1 LEAQTIK
8 KGRLV
13 LPVAALVVAGWL
25 VSCGHS
31 STDGLA
37 EGERLLREGKTG
49 KAIQVLKMASTAS
62 PEDWRTFN
70 LLGMAHH
77 RAGNH
82 IEAIRAYKKVEALV
96 KRDASLIHV
105 VNVVYYNRGRLYL
118 DAGKATEAARELATY
133 TLGAEQ
139 SFAGYYW
146 RGTAELLAAKQSGRH
161 EMLDRAERSLRRA
174 IELKPNSAAAFNRLA
189 LVSLQR
195 GDTQRALAGLQRAR
209 QVDAKF
215 APVILNLAILHH
227 RHSVGNPKQAKQKA
241 LQLYLEYLALDDEK
255 LVRKEAAQQAL
266 NRLNNELNPALL
278 ADLGAGTEMTPV
290 APVVPPIGR
299 LMESNQVVAVRFPKG
314 GNGPVRGTII
324 SNLPPGT
331 LRPPLAQVRPP
342 VVPPK
347 PQPSVSTLK
356 QPKPPTEVV
365 QVPEPPKPV
374 KPVAPP
380 KPAPITPKPEPPQVA
395 KVEPPKPVPVTPKP
409 EPSKPQKIEEP
420 LPNLPNIARYQYQK
434 QVLPKKG
441 DRDAANKHFKKALHS
456 HKLNQLK
463 VAMEGYRKALA
474 ADPGYQQAHANLAL
488 AAYQAGD
495 LTAALKAYEVALT
508 LNPLSLDSRYH
519 FALALHKGKYYID
532 AAHELDRLLRDYP
545 EHLSGHLQMA
555 NLLDKQLEQ
564 PRRARTHYAK
574 IIKLNPSHAQAS
586 SIRQWLSEH
595 P

>member
-8 KGRLV
+8 KEGLF
-13 LPVAALVVAGWL
+13 LPVVALVAAGLL

-31 STDGLA
+31 GKGSLV
-37 EGERLLREGKTG
+37 EGEQLLREGKTDQ
-49 KAIQVLKMASTAS
+49 AIQILKKVSTAS
-62 PEDWRTFN
+62 PDDWRIFN

-82 IEAIRAYKKVEALV
+82 AAAMRAYKKVEDIV
-96 KRDASLIHV
+96 KRDASLIHA

-118 DAGKATEAARELATY
+118 DAGKAAEAARELATY
-133 TLGAEQ
+133 TIGAQ
-139 SFAGYYW
+139 RSFAGYYW
-146 RGTAELLAAKQSGRH
+146 RGTAELLAAKQLGRQ

-195 GDTQRALAGLQRAR
+195 GDTQRALAGLQRSR
-209 QVDAKF
+209 QIDAKF
-215 APVILNLAILHH
+215 APAILNLAILHQ
-227 RHSVGNPKQAKQKA
+227 RHPIGDPKQAKQKA
-241 LQLYLEYLALDDEK
+241 LQFYLEYLALDDEK

-266 NRLNNELNPALL
+266 NRLNNELHPALL
-278 ADLGAGTEMTPV
+278 AGLGTGAELTSP

-299 LMESNQVVAVRFPKG
+299 LMESNQVVAVRFPRG
-314 GNGPVRGTII
+314 GNGPLRGTII
-324 SNLPPGT
+324 SNLPPRT
-331 LRPPLAQVRPP
+331 LRPALPQVRSPAE
-342 VVPPK
+342 
-347 PQPSVSTLK
+347 PQPAVSTPK
-356 QPKPPTEVV
+356 QPKPPAEVV
-365 QVPEPPKPV
+365 QIPEPPKPV

-380 KPAPITPKPEPPQVA
+380 KPAPIIPKPEIPQVV
-395 KVEPPKPVPVTPKP
+395 KVEPPQPVPVTPKP
-409 EPSKPQKIEEP
+409 EPSKPQEIEEP

-474 ADPGYQQAHANLAL
+474 ADPGYQQAYANLAL

-495 LTAALKAYEVALT
+495 LSAALKAYEVALT

>member
-8 KGRLV
+8 KEGLF
-13 LPVAALVVAGWL
+13 LPVAVLMATGLL

-31 STDGLA
+31 GKDGLE
-37 EGERLLREGKTG
+37 EGEQLLREGKTD
-49 KAIQVLKMASTAS
+49 KAIQVLKKASTAS
-62 PEDWRTFN
+62 PEDWRIFN

-77 RAGNH
+77 HACNH
-82 IEAIRAYKKVEALV
+82 VEAIRAYKKVEDIV

-118 DAGKATEAARELATY
+118 DAGKAAEAARELATY
-133 TLGAEQ
+133 TMGAQ
-139 SFAGYYW
+139 RSFSGYYW
-146 RGTAELLAAKQSGRH
+146 RGTAELLAAKQLGRE
-161 EMLDRAERSLRRA
+161 EMLDRAERSLRKA

-195 GDTQRALAGLQRAR
+195 GDTQRALAGLQRSR
-209 QVDAKF
+209 QIDAKF
-215 APVILNLAILHH
+215 APAILNLAILHQ
-227 RHSVGNPKQAKQKA
+227 RYPVGDPKQAKRKA
-241 LQLYLEYLALDDEK
+241 LQFYLEYLALDDEK

-266 NRLNNELNPALL
+266 NRLNNELHPALL
-278 ADLGAGTEMTPV
+278 ASLGTGTELTSA
-290 APVVPPIGR
+290 APVVSPIGR
-299 LMESNQVVAVRFPKG
+299 LMESNQVVAVRFPRG

-331 LRPPLAQVRPP
+331 LRPSLTQVRPP
-342 VVPPK
+342 AVPPE
-347 PQPSVSTLK
+347 PQSPVSIPK
-356 QPKPPTEVV
+356 QPKPPAEVV

-380 KPAPITPKPEPPQVA
+380 KPAPITPKPEIPQVA
-395 KVEPPKPVPVTPKP
+395 KVEHPRPVPVTPKP
-409 EPSKPQKIEEP
+409 EPSKPQEIEEP

-434 QVLPKKG
+434 QILPKKG

-463 VAMEGYRKALA
+463 VAMEGYRKALT
-474 ADPGYQQAHANLAL
+474 ADPGYQQAYANLAL

-495 LTAALKAYEVALT
+495 LAAALKAYEVALT

-519 FALALHKGKYYID
+519 FALALHKGAYYID
-532 AAHELDRLLRDYP
+532 AARELDRLLRDYP
-545 EHLSGHLQMA
+545 EHLSGHLQLA

-574 IIKLNPSHAQAS
+574 VIKLNPSHTQAS